1 MKKIVS
7 VPHHVFEELVE
18 LIREEQKRQAEE
30 KERKEEEKKI

>member
-7 VPHHVFEELVE
+7 VPHHVFEDLVE

-30 KERKEEEKKI
+30 KEKKEKKI

>member
-7 VPHHVFEELVE
+7 VPHQVFEDLVE

-30 KERKEEEKKI
+30 KEKKEKKI